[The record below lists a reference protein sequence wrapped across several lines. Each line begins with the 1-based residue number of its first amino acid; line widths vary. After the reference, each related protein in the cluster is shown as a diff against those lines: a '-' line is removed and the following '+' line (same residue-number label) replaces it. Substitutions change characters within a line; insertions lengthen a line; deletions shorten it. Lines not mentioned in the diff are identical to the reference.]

1 MKPRLVTV
9 MLLVLALAVPA
20 SMLAQGSKVGDL
32 SAEQKLFH
40 DIYKELVEINTTHSV
55 GDNTQAARAM
65 QKRFM
70 EAGFTAEE
78 IQIFEPFP
86 RKGNLVLR
94 LKGTGEK
101 KPILL
106 LAHLDVVEAKRED
119 WKTDPFKLQ
128 ESDGYF
134 TARGSID
141 CKALAASI
149 VSVVSQL
156 KREGYKPDRDIIVAL
171 TADEERVD
179 VPENGAAWLL
189 HNKRE
194 LIEAAY
200 GLNEGGEGELRDGK
214 PLILRVQV
222 SEKQFM
228 TVELETTN
236 PGGHAAR
243 PSQQN
248 AIYEL
253 MDALNHIAQYAF
265 PVHLTEA
272 VRVYFERQATL
283 TTGQVAEDM
292 RTLTQDEHNQAAIER
307 ISARPDLVGM
317 IRTTCVA
324 TMLQAGHA
332 ENALPQHAKATLNC
346 RILPGESADAVEQ
359 QLKQL
364 AGPKVTLRVTNKSVP
379 APASPTSHEM
389 MSAIEKVSAQMWP
402 GVPVVAYMAPSTT
415 DSRWM
420 RNVGIPMYGISGVF
434 TVPSNGVHGLNE
446 RVGQKELYDSR
457 EFLYRLVKMLTS

>member
-1 MKPRLVTV
+1 MASLKTV
-9 MLLVLALAVPA
+9 VAGIVVVVCSVVVYAA
-20 SMLAQGSKVGDL
+20 DS

-106 LAHLDVVEAKRED
+106 LAHLDVVEARRED

-149 VSVVSQL
+149 VSLVSQL
-156 KREGYKPDRDIIVAL
+156 KREGYKPNRDIIVAL

-253 MDALNHIAQYAF
+253 TDALNRVAHFAF
-265 PVHLTEA
+265 PVNLTDA
-272 VRVYFERQATL
+272 VRVYFTRQATL

-332 ENALPQHAKATLNC
+332 ENALPQRAKATLNC
-346 RILPGESADAVEQ
+346 RILPGESAEAVEQ
-359 QLKQL
+359 KLRDL

-379 APASPTSHEM
+379 APASSTSHEM
-389 MSAIEKVSAQMWP
+389 MSAAERVSVQMWP

-420 RNVGIPMYGISGVF
+420 RNVGIPMYGISGMF
-434 TVPSNGVHGLNE
+434 TAPGNGVHGLNE
-446 RVGQKELYDSR
+446 RIGQKELYDGR
-457 EFLYRLVKMLTS
+457 EFLYRLVKALTS

>member
-1 MKPRLVTV
+1 MVSFRTVVAGIVVLVC
-9 MLLVLALAVPA
+9 
-20 SMLAQGSKVGDL
+20 SVGVYAADS

-70 EAGFTAEE
+70 EAGFTADE
-78 IQIFEPFP
+78 IQLFEPFP
-86 RKGNLVLR
+86 RKGNLVVR
-94 LKGTGEK
+94 FKGTGAK

-134 TARGSID
+134 TARGAID

-189 HNKRE
+189 NNKRE
-194 LIEAAY
+194 LIDAAY
-200 GLNEGGEGELRDGK
+200 GLSEGGGGVLEDGK
-214 PLILRVQV
+214 PLIHTVEV

-243 PSQQN
+243 PSRQN

-253 MDALNHIAQYAF
+253 TDALNRIAQYEF
-265 PVHLTEA
+265 PVNLTEA
-272 VRVYFERQATL
+272 VRIYFMRRAAL

-292 RTLTQDEHNQAAIER
+292 RTITQDAHNQAAVER

-317 IRTTCVA
+317 IRTTCIA

-332 ENALPQHAKATLNC
+332 ENALPQRAKATLNC
-346 RILPGESADAVEQ
+346 RILPGESAEAVEQ
-359 QLKQL
+359 QLRQL

-379 APASPTSHEM
+379 APASPIGHEIM
-389 MSAIEKVSAQMWP
+389 GAVEKVSVQMWP
-402 GVPVVAYMAPSTT
+402 GVPVVPYMSPAVT
-415 DSRWM
+415 DMRWM
-420 RNVGIPMYGISGVF
+420 RNVGIPMYGITGDF
-434 TVPSNGVHGLNE
+434 TAPNNGVHGLNE
-446 RVGQKELYDSR
+446 RIGQKELYDGR
-457 EFLYRLVKMLTS
+457 EFLYRLVKVLTS

>member
-149 VSVVSQL
+149 VSIVSQL
-156 KREGYKPDRDIIVAL
+156 KREGYKPNRDIIVAL
-171 TADEERVD
+171 TADEERVID
-179 VPENGAAWLL
+179 P
-189 HNKRE
+189 
-194 LIEAAY
+194 
-200 GLNEGGEGELRDGK
+200 
-214 PLILRVQV
+214 
-222 SEKQFM
+222 
-228 TVELETTN
+228 
-236 PGGHAAR
+236 
-243 PSQQN
+243 
-248 AIYEL
+248 
-253 MDALNHIAQYAF
+253 
-265 PVHLTEA
+265 
-272 VRVYFERQATL
+272 ATS
-283 TTGQVAEDM
+283 M
-292 RTLTQDEHNQAAIER
+292 
-307 ISARPDLVGM
+307 
-317 IRTTCVA
+317 
-324 TMLQAGHA
+324 
-332 ENALPQHAKATLNC
+332 
-346 RILPGESADAVEQ
+346 
-359 QLKQL
+359 
-364 AGPKVTLRVTNKSVP
+364 
-379 APASPTSHEM
+379 
-389 MSAIEKVSAQMWP
+389 
-402 GVPVVAYMAPSTT
+402 
-415 DSRWM
+415 
-420 RNVGIPMYGISGVF
+420 
-434 TVPSNGVHGLNE
+434 
-446 RVGQKELYDSR
+446 
-457 EFLYRLVKMLTS
+457 